1 VLIHYIVNAGDTVSP
16 EFMRALAE
24 RLPQHEDTF
33 MTIAERIEQKGIQ
46 KGRMEEKQDIAR
58 QLQKMGMTPEQIRQA
73 TGLSDD
79 ELKKI
84 AH

>member
-1 VLIHYIVNAGDTVSP
+1 
-16 EFMRALAE
+16 E
-24 RLPQHEDTF
+24 RLPQHEDKL
-33 MTIAERIEQKGIQ
+33 MTIAERIEQQGIQKGIQ

-58 QLQKMGMTPEQIRQA
+58 QLQKTGMSSAQICQI
-73 TGLSDD
+73 TGLSEA

>member
-1 VLIHYIVNAGDTVSP
+1 
-16 EFMRALAE
+16 
-24 RLPQHEDTF
+24 
-33 MTIAERIEQKGIQ
+33 GIQ

-58 QLQKMGMTPEQIRQA
+58 QLQKTGMPSAQICQI
-73 TGLSDD
+73 TGLSEA